1 MTDLERFA
9 AVLLAEWQNEGGR
22 ANAAL
27 TVAGLLDR
35 TLPYR
40 GARRALAL
48 ESSEDY
54 ESLVLRLIGEEAGL
68 VVTDPM
74 EAAEMARSTLESK
87 IPDLDVLRL
96 LRSASLTFTD
106 DAVSRLEGVRPLPA
120 AAQAEQPAAAETAAV
135 SGSAA
140 PRMDP
145 DVLPM
150 RRASEPADHTAVAT
164 PRMDPEPPPAFLTK
178 VAFTAPE
185 SMCWQCSQP
194 LPGTR
199 KANFC
204 VECGADQRAP
214 QCRACGATVERHWK
228 HCPECGMV
236 QARS

>member
-40 GARRALAL
+40 SARRALAL

-54 ESLVLRLIGEEAGL
+54 EALVLRLVGEEGGL

-96 LRSASLTFTD
+96 LRSATLTFTD

-120 AAQAEQPAAAETAAV
+120 SAQVEAPAME
-135 SGSAA
+135 SSATGTGGTSRVDA
-140 PRMDP
+140 

-150 RRASEPADHTAVAT
+150 RRAPEPADHTAVAA
-164 PRMDPEPPPAFLTK
+164 PRVEMEPPPAFLTK
-178 VAFTAPE
+178 VAFVPPE
-185 SMCWQCSQP
+185 GMCWQCSQP
-194 LPGTR
+194 LPGNR
-199 KANFC
+199 KINFC
-204 VECGADQRAP
+204 VECGADQRSP
-214 QCRACGATVERHWK
+214 RCMSCGGVVERHWK
-228 HCPECGMV
+228 HCPDCGMTL
-236 QARS
+236 ARS

>member
-40 GARRALAL
+40 SARRALAL

-54 ESLVLRLIGEEAGL
+54 EALVLRLVGEEGGL

-96 LRSASLTFTD
+96 LRSATLTFTD

-120 AAQAEQPAAAETAAV
+120 SPPVEQQPAMEAAA
-135 SGSAA
+135 SGSGA
-140 PRMDP
+140 PRVDA

-150 RRASEPADHTAVAT
+150 RRAPEPAEHTAVPT
-164 PRMDPEPPPAFLTK
+164 PRMADAEPPPAFLTK
-178 VAFTAPE
+178 VAFTAPDA
-185 SMCWQCSQP
+185 MCWQCSQP
-194 LPGTR
+194 LPGNR
-199 KANFC
+199 KVNFC
-204 VECGADQRAP
+204 VECGADQRSP
-214 QCRACGATVERHWK
+214 RCMSCGGVVERHWK
-228 HCPECGMV
+228 HCPDCGMTL
-236 QARS
+236 AKS

>member
-22 ANAAL
+22 ATSAL
-27 TVAGLLDR
+27 TVAGLLDH

-40 GARRALAL
+40 TARRALAL

-54 ESLVLRLIGEEAGL
+54 EALVLRLVGEEAGL

-96 LRSASLTFTD
+96 LRSATLTFTD

-120 AAQAEQPAAAETAAV
+120 AVQVEQPVMEVAAS
-135 SGSAA
+135 SGTTA
-140 PRMDP
+140 PRVDA

-150 RRASEPADHTAVAT
+150 RRAAEPADHTAVT
-164 PRMDPEPPPAFLTK
+164 PPRADPEPPPAFLTK
-178 VAFTAPE
+178 VAFTPPDA
-185 SMCWQCSQP
+185 MCWQCSQP

-199 KANFC
+199 KVNFC

-214 QCRACGATVERHWK
+214 HCLSCGGVVERHWK
-228 HCPECGMV
+228 HCPDCGMTL
-236 QARS
+236 ARS

>member
-22 ANAAL
+22 ATSAL

-40 GARRALAL
+40 AARRALAL

-54 ESLVLRLIGEEAGL
+54 EALVMRLIGEEAGL
-68 VVTDPM
+68 VVTDPI

-96 LRSASLTFTD
+96 LRSATLTFTD

-120 AAQAEQPAAAETAAV
+120 MQADTPMMEAAAGNG
-135 SGSAA
+135 SGV
-140 PRMDP
+140 PRVEA
-145 DVLPM
+145 DVLPI
-150 RRASEPADHTAVAT
+150 RRTPEPADHTAVAT
-164 PRMDPEPPPAFLTK
+164 PRVEHEPPPAFLTK
-178 VAFTAPE
+178 VAFAAPD
-185 SMCWQCSQP
+185 SVCWQCSHP
-194 LPGTR
+194 LPTDR

-204 VECGADQRAP
+204 VECGADQRRP
-214 QCRACGATVERHWK
+214 QCLSCGATVELHWK
-228 HCPECGMV
+228 HCPDCGMV
-236 QARS
+236 LAKS

>member
-1 MTDLERFA
+1 VTDLERFA

-22 ANAAL
+22 TDVAL

-40 GARRALAL
+40 SARRALAL

-54 ESLVLRLIGEEAGL
+54 ESLVLRLVGEEAEL

-96 LRSASLTFTD
+96 LRSATLTFTD
-106 DAVSRLEGVRPLPA
+106 DAVSRLEGVRPIPA
-120 AAQAEQPAAAETAAV
+120 AAPSEPPAAKPTAANG
-135 SGSAA
+135 SGASRPEA
-140 PRMDP
+140 

-150 RRASEPADHTAVAT
+150 RRAAEPADHTAVPT
-164 PRMDPEPPPAFLTK
+164 PPRTDPEPPPAFLTK
-178 VAFTAPE
+178 VAFVPPE
-185 SMCWQCSQP
+185 SLCWQCSQP
-194 LPGTR
+194 LPSTR
-199 KANFC
+199 KVNFC

-214 QCRACGATVERHWK
+214 HCLACGGVVERHWK
-228 HCPECGMV
+228 HCPDCGMV
-236 QARS
+236 LAKS

>member
-40 GARRALAL
+40 AARRALAL

-106 DAVSRLEGVRPLPA
+106 DAMSRLEGVRPLPA
-120 AAQAEQPAAAETAAV
+120 AAQSEQPVADVAAA
-135 SGSAA
+135 SGSSA
-140 PRMDP
+140 PRVDA
-145 DVLPM
+145 DVLPI
-150 RRASEPADHTAVAT
+150 RRSPEPADHTAVPA
-164 PRMDPEPPPAFLTK
+164 PRVEHEPPPAFLTK

-185 SMCWQCSQP
+185 AMCWQCSQP
-194 LPGTR
+194 LPGSR
-199 KANFC
+199 KVNFC

-214 QCRACGATVERHWK
+214 QCLACGATVERHWK
-228 HCPECGMV
+228 HCPDCGMV